1 MRVSKVYSAQY
12 TMLLRSAEPRFS
24 SPTQRV
30 EIKDMAL
37 SGVADYTSSWAGA
50 SPTKQAH
57 CMAGGIVPNELKIF
71 SGSSHPKLA
80 QDIADHL
87 SVPLGKAQTIK
98 FTNENLKVK
107 ILENVRDADV
117 FVVQTS
123 CPPVNE
129 GLMELFIMIHALK
142 YASARRITAVLPYYP
157 YTRSDKKDE
166 PRISI
171 AAALVADLLQT
182 AGVDRVLT
190 LDLHSPQ
197 EQGFFRIPSDHLTAV
212 PLLCD
217 TLLAD
222 GELEN
227 AVLVAA
233 DVGEAKDAGRA
244 AKRLRLPLAI
254 IDKRRYADD
263 EKAAAVHIIGD
274 VKGKRAL
281 LVDDEIATGGTIL
294 GAAEIL
300 LRNGARDVSVVA
312 VHPVLCGTS
321 VARLGGDLITRLTVT
336 DSIPIPDA
344 KIEGTLLQKKLSV
357 ISVSGLIA
365 DGIRRICDGRSVSE
379 LFR

>member
-1 MRVSKVYSAQY
+1 
-12 TMLLRSAEPRFS
+12 
-24 SPTQRV
+24 
-30 EIKDMAL
+30 
-37 SGVADYTSSWAGA
+37 
-50 SPTKQAH
+50 
-57 CMAGGIVPNELKIF
+57 
-71 SGSSHPKLA
+71 
-80 QDIADHL
+80 
-87 SVPLGKAQTIK
+87 
-98 FTNENLKVK
+98 
-107 ILENVRDADV
+107 
-117 FVVQTS
+117 
-123 CPPVNE
+123 
-129 GLMELFIMIHALK
+129 
-142 YASARRITAVLPYYP
+142 LPYYP

-217 TLLAD
+217 TMLAG

-263 EKAAAVHIIGD
+263 EKAFAVNIIGD
-274 VKGKRAL
+274 VRGKRAL

-294 GAAEIL
+294 EAADIL
-300 LRNGARDVSVVA
+300 LRNGAREVAVVA
-312 VHPVLCGTS
+312 VHPVLCGAS
-321 VARLGGDLITRLTVT
+321 VTRLSGDLITRLTVT
-336 DSIPIPDA
+336 DSIPIPQA
-344 KIEGTLLQKKLSV
+344 KIEGTPLQKKLSV
-357 ISVSGLIA
+357 ISVAGLIS
-365 DGIRRICDGRSVSE
+365 DGIRRISDGRSVSE

>member
-1 MRVSKVYSAQY
+1 M
-12 TMLLRSAEPRFS
+12 
-24 SPTQRV
+24 
-30 EIKDMAL
+30 
-37 SGVADYTSSWAGA
+37 
-50 SPTKQAH
+50 
-57 CMAGGIVPNELKIF
+57 PNELKIF

-80 QDIADHL
+80 QDIAGHL
-87 SVPLGKAQTIK
+87 SVPLGKSQTIK

-217 TLLAD
+217 TLLAE
-222 GELEN
+222 GELDN

-263 EKAAAVHIIGD
+263 EKAAAIHIIGD
-274 VKGKRAL
+274 VRGKRAL

-300 LRNGARDVSVVA
+300 MRNGAKDVSVVA
-312 VHPVLCGTS
+312 VHPVLCGSS
-321 VARLGGDLITRLTVT
+321 VARLGGDIITRLTVT
-336 DSIPIPDA
+336 DSIPIPET
-344 KIEGTLLQKKLSV
+344 KLGGTPLEKKLSV

>member
-1 MRVSKVYSAQY
+1 VATLFCNSADIGAVKV
-12 TMLLRSAEPRFS
+12 T
-24 SPTQRV
+24 
-30 EIKDMAL
+30 
-37 SGVADYTSSWAGA
+37 
-50 SPTKQAH
+50 
-57 CMAGGIVPNELKIF
+57 GGIVPNELKIF

-80 QDIADHL
+80 QDIADRL
-87 SVPLGKAQTIK
+87 GVPLGKAQIIK
-98 FTNENLKVK
+98 FTNENLKVR

-123 CPPVNE
+123 STPVNE
-129 GLMELFIMIHALK
+129 SLMELFIMIHALK

-157 YTRSDKKDE
+157 YARSDKKDE

-171 AAALVADLLQT
+171 TAALVADLLQT
-182 AGVDRVLT
+182 SGVDRILT

-197 EQGFFRIPSDHLTAV
+197 EQGFFRMPSDQLTAV

-217 TLLAD
+217 ALFNN

-263 EKAAAVHIIGD
+263 EKAFAVHIIGD

-294 GAAEIL
+294 EAAEIL
-300 LRNGARDVSVVA
+300 ARNGAAEVSVVA
-312 VHPVLCGTS
+312 VHPVLSGTAVS
-321 VARLGGDLITRLTVT
+321 RLSHSPITKLTVT
-336 DSIPIPDA
+336 DSIPIPEA
-344 KIEGTLLQKKLSV
+344 KIAGTPLQQKLSV
-357 ISVSGLIA
+357 VSVAGLIA
-365 DGIRRICDGRSVSE
+365 DGIRRISEGRSVSE